1 MKEYLKNASKEMK
14 NIHSLI
20 GASLLGALNPILGM
34 LTIHINQFLQIG
46 FSSLT
51 HAVTGY
57 LYGPVLAMFAG
68 GILDILKWIIK
79 PDGRFFIGFTINEM
93 LDGLIFGFALYKK
106 PVTLKRVI
114 ITRVIITFLINLTL
128 TPLWLSIMYG
138 KAYKVMVPLRIFKN
152 LAMIPIDVIILYT
165 LLKFREK
172 NIKPNLQNKK

>member
-68 GILDILKWIIK
+68 GILDILKWI
-79 PDGRFFIGFTINEM
+79 
-93 LDGLIFGFALYKK
+93 
-106 PVTLKRVI
+106 LKETNWKQYEVQK
-114 ITRVIITFLINLTL
+114 
-128 TPLWLSIMYG
+128 SI
-138 KAYKVMVPLRIFKN
+138 LEEISQ
-152 LAMIPIDVIILYT
+152 I
-165 LLKFREK
+165 
-172 NIKPNLQNKK
+172 

>member
-93 LDGLIFGFALYKK
+93 LDGLIFGFALPCYLHMPESLLHSISLKIH
-106 PVTLKRVI
+106 PTTLLH
-114 ITRVIITFLINLTL
+114 FLIRLQYPDIGL
-128 TPLWLSIMYG
+128 VYIRRFPYPSPLL
-138 KAYKVMVPLRIFKN
+138 
-152 LAMIPIDVIILYT
+152 
-165 LLKFREK
+165 FR
-172 NIKPNLQNKK
+172 PVL

>member
-57 LYGPVLAMFAG
+57 LYGPVLARFYNKRNAG
-68 GILDILKWIIK
+68 RPYFRFCIIQK
-79 PDGRFFIGFTINEM
+79 ARNAKKSYNYKSDNN
-93 LDGLIFGFALYKK
+93 IFDKSHF
-106 PVTLKRVI
+106 
-114 ITRVIITFLINLTL
+114 N
-128 TPLWLSIMYG
+128 
-138 KAYKVMVPLRIFKN
+138 
-152 LAMIPIDVIILYT
+152 PIVAFNNVRQSL
-165 LLKFREK
+165 
-172 NIKPNLQNKK
+172 